1 VCVEVRKQSS
11 GSARESLENAVVW
24 GDMTL
29 PGRRDVV
36 MRRTLVRNVFFLAIA
51 AVLAAGSLF
60 AVFVARAAQNPRV
73 ELGGQT
79 VPLIQRAH
87 FLQAANPD
95 QTLNLSI
102 SLHPRDA
109 AGLTSLLHAIYTP
122 GSAEYHHYL
131 TPAEFQQQFAPTSD
145 QVQQVSAFLQSQH
158 VSVGTIAPNNL
169 LIDATASVASAQ
181 QAFQVQ
187 INNYQFDNHTFYAN
201 AQAPTIPATLQ
212 ALIVSI
218 GGLDNSVQYQP
229 LSLEQGART
238 ADASGY
244 GPAELSQAYDTTPFA
259 SVSIQGENQTV
270 ALFELDGYQQSDIQQ
285 YFQNYNLGTPNVSN
299 VLVDSAKGAAGAGA
313 IEVEL
318 DIEVVG
324 AMAPHAN
331 QLVYEGPNTTQG
343 LNDTYNR
350 IVTDNKAQVLS
361 TSWGLCESSTGNA
374 ELQTLDTIF
383 QQAAAQGIAI
393 YAAAGDSGAYDCDNT
408 ALGVDSPADDPYVT
422 GVGGTNLQLGA
433 NNSYGSETVWSNA
446 GDTQRGP
453 EGAGGGGGI
462 SDTFTQPAWQLGTGV
477 ISSYSSGQPCNA
489 SAGQYC
495 RQVPDV
501 SADADPA
508 SGYAVYCTVTNAGCS
523 SSGWITVGGTSA
535 AAPFWAGSTALINE
549 YLQSQG
555 ISRIGSAN
563 AALYVLFNGQ
573 ETQPAFHDVTAGTN
587 LYYPATTGYDMASGI
602 GSPDVNNL
610 AQDLAINAGGGTPTP
625 TPTPAPTGTPTVPT
639 PTPTG
644 TPTPAPSPAAS
655 LIQNGGFENGVSP
668 WQASASGNYAIIS
681 TLKSHTGKYS
691 AYLCGYTS
699 CKDQIAQ
706 TFPVPSVYNSLN
718 LSYWWYSSTTQFFSH
733 QCLDTLNVIVQTVA
747 GKVIDTLQHDCNN
760 DVTNAW
766 KALNFDLTVL
776 LKPYKG
782 QRVTL
787 LFSATTRADIFLTTS
802 FCIDDVALVS
812 R

>member
-1 VCVEVRKQSS
+1 
-11 GSARESLENAVVW
+11 
-24 GDMTL
+24 
-29 PGRRDVV
+29 

-51 AVLAAGSLF
+51 VVLAAGSLF
-60 AVFVARAAQNPRV
+60 VVFVARAAQNPRV
-73 ELGGQT
+73 ALSGQN

-87 FLQAANPD
+87 FLQAADPG

-102 SLHPRDA
+102 SLYPRNA

-131 TPAEFQQQFAPTSD
+131 TPAEFQQQFAPTGD
-145 QVQQVSAFLQSQH
+145 QVQQVVAFLQSQH

-169 LIDATASVASAQ
+169 LIDATATVASAQ

-187 INNYQFDNHTFYAN
+187 INNYQLGTRTFYAN
-201 AQAPTIPATLQ
+201 AQAPTIPQSLQ

-229 LSLEQGART
+229 LSLEQGVHT
-238 ADASGY
+238 AAASGY
-244 GPAELSQAYDTTPFA
+244 GPVELSQAYDTTPFA
-259 SVSIQGENQTV
+259 SAGMQGENQTV

-285 YFQNYNLGTPNVSN
+285 YFQNYNLGTPDVSN
-299 VLVDSAKGAAGAGA
+299 VLVDSARGSAGAGA

-324 AMAPHAN
+324 AMAPHAA

-350 IVTDNKAQVLS
+350 IVTDNKAQVIS
-361 TSWGLCESSTGNA
+361 TSWGLCEDSTGSA

-408 ALGVDSPADDPYVT
+408 TLGVDSPADDPYVT
-422 GVGGTNLQLGA
+422 GVGGTNLQLGS
-433 NNSYGSETVWSNA
+433 NNTYGSETVWSNA

-462 SDTFTQPAWQLGTGV
+462 SDTFTQPAWQLGAGV
-477 ISSYSSGQPCNA
+477 ISSYSSGQPCHA
-489 SAGQYC
+489 SGGQYC

-508 SGYAVYCTVTNAGCS
+508 SGYAVYCTVTSAGCS

-549 YLQSQG
+549 YLQGQG

-573 ETQPAFHDVTAGTN
+573 EVQPAFHDVTSGTN
-587 LYYPATTGYDMASGI
+587 LYYPATAGYDMASGI

-610 AQDLAINAGGGTPTP
+610 AQDLAVNAGGGSPTP
-625 TPTPAPTGTPTVPT
+625 TPTPVPTGTPTVPT
-639 PTPTG
+639 PTPTS

-655 LIQNGGFENGVSP
+655 LIQNGGFENGTGP

-681 TLKSHTGKYS
+681 TLKPHTGKYS

-699 CKDQIAQ
+699 CKDQIGQ
-706 TFPVPSVYNSLN
+706 TFTVPSVYNSLN

-733 QCLDTLNVIVQTVA
+733 QCLDTLNVVVQTA
-747 GKVIDTLQHDCNN
+747 SGKVIDTLQHDCNN

-766 KALNFDLTVL
+766 KELNIDLTVL

-782 QRVTL
+782 QQVTL
-787 LFSATTRADIFLTTS
+787 LFSATTRSDIFMTTS
-802 FCIDDVALVS
+802 FCFDDISLVS